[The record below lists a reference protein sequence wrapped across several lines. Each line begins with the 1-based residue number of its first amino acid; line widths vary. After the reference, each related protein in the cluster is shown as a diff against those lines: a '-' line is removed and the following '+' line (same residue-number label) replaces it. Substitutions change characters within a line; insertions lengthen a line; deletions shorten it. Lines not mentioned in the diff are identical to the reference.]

1 MLQEISVIDDGNFK
15 FVYELEKEINFN
27 KEHIRISKNK
37 SSEMEEVLKNIPS
50 LILIHEER
58 LEEKTEK
65 IINMIQN
72 DDNNSITPIIVVSPN
87 LSKKRKVDLIKMGV
101 QYYIRSPYD
110 IKYIHYVIKNLL
122 RLLYVNRRIS
132 PLTGLPGN
140 VQIQSEI
147 KRRLLKKKIF
157 AILYLDLDNF
167 KSYNDIYGFSNGDK
181 IIEFTSKIIT
191 KNILSKSQ
199 EIKSFVGHIGGDD
212 FVAIIDKT
220 EYKDICEKIVNEFDN
235 NVLEFFTKEDRE
247 RGYLKVLNRKG
258 IIEKFPLTSISI
270 GVVEIKPENIKNIL
284 EIGELRSSS

>member
-167 KSYNDIYGFSNGDK
+167 KSYNDVYGFSNGDK

>member
-72 DDNNSITPIIVVSPN
+72 DDNNSITPIIVISPN

-167 KSYNDIYGFSNGDK
+167 KSYNDVYGFSNGDK

>member
-65 IINMIQN
+65 IIDMIQN

-247 RGYLKVLNRKG
+247 RGYLEVLNRKG

-284 EIGELRSSS
+284 EIGEIRSSS

>member
-15 FVYELEKEINFN
+15 FVYELEKEINFH

-37 SSEMEEVLKNIPS
+37 SSDMEEVLKNIPS
-50 LILIHEER
+50 LILINEER

-65 IINMIQN
+65 IIDMIQN

-167 KSYNDIYGFSNGDK
+167 KSYNDVYGFSNGDK

>member
-50 LILIHEER
+50 IILINEER

-72 DDNNSITPIIVVSPN
+72 DDNNSITPIIVISPN

>member
-27 KEHIRISKNK
+27 KEHIKISKNK

-65 IINMIQN
+65 IIDMIQN

-87 LSKKRKVDLIKMGV
+87 LSKKRKLDLIKMGV

>member
-27 KEHIRISKNK
+27 KEHIKISKNK

-50 LILIHEER
+50 LILLHEER

-65 IINMIQN
+65 IIDMIQN

-87 LSKKRKVDLIKMGV
+87 LSKKRKLDLIKMGV

>member
-27 KEHIRISKNK
+27 KEHIKISKNK

-65 IINMIQN
+65 IIDMIQN

-284 EIGELRSSS
+284 EIGEIRSSS

>member
-65 IINMIQN
+65 IIDMIQN

-247 RGYLKVLNRKG
+247 RGYLEVLNRKG

>member
-65 IINMIQN
+65 IIDMIQN

>member
-1 MLQEISVIDDGNFK
+1 MI
-15 FVYELEKEINFN
+15 YY
-27 KEHIRISKNK
+27 
-37 SSEMEEVLKNIPS
+37 
-50 LILIHEER
+50 LIK

-65 IINMIQN
+65 IIDMIQN

-247 RGYLKVLNRKG
+247 RGYLEVLNRKG

>member
-37 SSEMEEVLKNIPS
+37 SGEMEEVLKNIPS

-65 IINMIQN
+65 IIDMIQN

-284 EIGELRSSS
+284 EIGEIRSSS

>member
-72 DDNNSITPIIVVSPN
+72 DDNNSITPIIVISPN

-247 RGYLKVLNRKG
+247 RGYLKVINRKG

>member
-65 IINMIQN
+65 IIDMIQN

-122 RLLYVNRRIS
+122 RLLYVNRIIS

-235 NVLEFFTKEDRE
+235 NVLELFTKEDRE

>member
-65 IINMIQN
+65 IIDMIQN

-199 EIKSFVGHIGGDD
+199 KIKSFVGHIGGDD

>member
-27 KEHIRISKNK
+27 KEHIKISKNK

-65 IINMIQN
+65 IIDMIQN

-235 NVLEFFTKEDRE
+235 NVLEFFTKEDRK

>member
-27 KEHIRISKNK
+27 KEHIKISKNK

-65 IINMIQN
+65 IIDMIQN

>member
-65 IINMIQN
+65 LIDMIQN

>member
-72 DDNNSITPIIVVSPN
+72 DDNNSITPIIVISPN